1 MRIPEIQAA
10 LRDAGLDG
18 WLFFDHHSRDPLAY
32 RVLQFEPPRM
42 VTRRWFYLIP
52 AQGEPRKLVHAI
64 ESSMLDA
71 LPGEKSIYSGWAKL
85 SDALSALLA
94 GQKKVAMQYSPGAAI
109 FIVSNVDAGTVEQI
123 RSLGVEVSSSADLLQ
138 QFEARWTDE
147 QFAGHIEAGKR
158 VDAVRR
164 AAFAYIRPGLDEFAV
179 KTFILEAFER
189 EGLFTDHGPIVAVNA
204 HAADPHYEP
213 MATGSWPIRPGDVVL
228 IDLWAKLKQP
238 GAVYYDVTST
248 GYWGAVIPERV
259 QNVFAVVRDARKAA
273 SAFARAGVCGYE
285 VDDVCRGHI
294 RDQGFGDYFVHRT
307 GHSIG
312 EDVHGV
318 GANMDNL
325 ETHDVR
331 RLIPSTC
338 FSIEPG
344 IYLPEFGVRS
354 EVNVFIQADGT
365 GLVTGEQQ
373 EELVRIG

>member
-1 MRIPEIQAA
+1 MRIPDIQAA
-10 LRDAGLDG
+10 LKEAGLDG

-52 AQGEPRKLVHAI
+52 AEGEPRKLVHAI
-64 ESSMLDA
+64 EPGMLDA
-71 LPGEKSIYSGWAKL
+71 LAGGKLVYSGWAKL
-85 SDALSALLA
+85 ADALKTLLT

-123 RSLGVEVSSSADLLQ
+123 RSLGVEVVSSADLLQ
-138 QFEARWTDE
+138 QFEARWTNE
-147 QFAGHIEAGKR
+147 QFDSHIEAGKR

-164 AAFAYIRPGLDEFAV
+164 AAFQALRPGITEFDI
-179 KTFILEAFER
+179 KTFILEAFDR
-189 EGLFTDHGPIVAVNA
+189 EGLFTDHGPIVAVNRNA
-204 HAADPHYEP
+204 SDCHYEP
-213 MATGSWPIRPGDVVL
+213 MSTGSSPMNPGDVVL

-238 GAVYYDVTST
+238 NAVYYDVTWT
-248 GYWGAVIPERV
+248 GYWGHSVPPRV
-259 QNVFAVVRDARKAA
+259 QEIFEIVRDARKTA
-273 SAFARAGVCGYE
+273 SAFARAGICGYE
-285 VDDVCRGHI
+285 VDDACRGYI
-294 RDQGFGDYFVHRT
+294 QGKGYADYFVHRT

-338 FSIEPG
+338 FSVEPG
-344 IYLPEFGVRS
+344 IYLPEFGIRS

-365 GLVTGEQQ
+365 PLVTGEQQ

>member
-1 MRIPEIQAA
+1 MRILEIQAA
-10 LRDAGLDG
+10 LRDAGLSG

-52 AQGEPRKLVHAI
+52 AEGEPRKLVHAI
-64 ESSMLDA
+64 ESGMLDA
-71 LPGEKSIYSGWAKL
+71 LPGEKAVYSGWAKL
-85 SDALSALLA
+85 DEALRALLA
-94 GQKKVAMQYSPGAAI
+94 GQKKIAMQYSPGAAI
-109 FIVSNVDAGTVEQI
+109 FIVSNVDAGTIEQI
-123 RSLGVEVSSSADLLQ
+123 RSLGVDIASSADLLQ
-138 QFEARWTDE
+138 QFEARWTPR
-147 QFAGHIEAGKR
+147 QLASHIEAGHR

-164 AAFAYIRPGLDEFAV
+164 AAFQFIKPGLVEFDL
-179 KTFILEAFER
+179 KTFILEAFQR

-204 HAADPHYEP
+204 HASDPHYEP
-213 MATGSWPIRPGDVVL
+213 MATGSAPIREGDVVL

-238 GAVYYDVTST
+238 GAVYYDVTWM
-248 GYWGAVIPERV
+248 GYWGVSVPARV
-259 QNVFAVVRDARKAA
+259 QQVFEVVRDARKAA
-273 SAFARAGVCGYE
+273 SSFAKAGICGYE
-285 VDDVCRGHI
+285 VDDSCRGYI
-294 RDQGFGDYFVHRT
+294 RAKGFADYFVHRT

-344 IYLPEFGVRS
+344 VYLPEFGIRS

-365 GLVTGEQQ
+365 PLVTGEQQ

>member
-18 WLFFDHHSRDPLAY
+18 WLFFDHHGRDPLAY

-52 AQGEPRKLVHAI
+52 AHGEPRKLVHAI

-71 LPGEKSIYSGWAKL
+71 LPGGKQIYSGWAKL
-85 SDALSALLA
+85 NDALRSLLA

-109 FIVSNVDAGTVEQI
+109 FIVSNIDAGTVEQI
-123 RSLGVEVSSSADLLQ
+123 RALDVEVASSADLLQ
-138 QFEARWTDE
+138 QFEARWTPE
-147 QFAGHIEAGKR
+147 QLAGHLEAGRR
-158 VDAVRR
+158 VDRVRR
-164 AAFAYIRPGLDEFAV
+164 AAFAHIKPGLDEFVV
-179 KTFILEAFER
+179 KTFILDAFER
-189 EGLFTDHGPIVAVNA
+189 EGLLTDHGPIVAVNA
-204 HAADPHYEP
+204 HASDPHYEP
-213 MATGSWPIRPGDVVL
+213 MAQGSWPIRPGDVVL

-248 GYWGAVIPERV
+248 GYWGPSIPERV
-259 QNVFAVVRDARKAA
+259 QQVFEVVRDARKAA
-273 SAFARAGVCGYE
+273 SSFARAGVCGYE

-294 RDQGFGDYFVHRT
+294 RAQGLGDYFVHRT

-338 FSIEPG
+338 FSVEPG

-365 GLVTGEQQ
+365 PLVTGEQQ

>member
-1 MRIPEIQAA
+1 MRIQEIQAA
-10 LRDAGLDG
+10 LRDAGLSG

-52 AQGEPRKLVHAI
+52 AEGEPRKLVHAI
-64 ESSMLDA
+64 ESGMLDA
-71 LPGEKSIYSGWAKL
+71 LPGEKTVYSGWAKL
-85 SDALSALLA
+85 AESLKTLLA

-109 FIVSNVDAGTVEQI
+109 FIVSNVDAGTIEQI
-123 RSLGVEVSSSADLLQ
+123 RSLGVEVASSADLLQ
-138 QFEARWTDE
+138 QFEARWTAD
-147 QFAGHIEAGKR
+147 QFASHLEAGKR
-158 VDAVRR
+158 VDAVRS
-164 AAFAYIRPGLDEFAV
+164 AAFQSIRPGLDEFAV
-179 KTFILEAFER
+179 KNFILEAFDR

-204 HAADPHYEP
+204 HASDPHYEP
-213 MATGSWPIRPGDVVL
+213 MATGSSAIQPGDVVL

-238 GAVYYDVTST
+238 GAVYYDVTWM
-248 GYWGAVIPERV
+248 GYWGPTVPPKV
-259 QNVFAVVRDARKAA
+259 QQVFEIVRDARKTA
-273 SAFARAGVCGYE
+273 SSFAKAGLCGYE
-285 VDDVCRGHI
+285 IDDSCRGYI
-294 RDQGFGDYFVHRT
+294 RAKGFADYFVHRT

-344 IYLPEFGVRS
+344 IYLPEFGIRS
-354 EVNVFIQADGT
+354 EVNVFIQADGS